1 MGNAKDLEEQMLDF
15 DMDRQ
20 AISRLVSQVEDGM
33 DGSLSGCPPVSS
45 DIVDPDK
52 IAHIGDQLRISG

>member
-1 MGNAKDLEEQMLDF
+1 MLDF